1 MKNQSIKVIH
11 SPKNH
16 QCPSRRG
23 DPQLWST
30 GILSPKKVNKWK
42 KEYLKKIIQARPP
55 ALVYWNSEPKLKFKE
70 QRLIVTT
77 GLTFLTVSKVRQE
90 QLVDSLDQITMLTI

>member
-1 MKNQSIKVIH
+1 MEEKIFEKIIQA
-11 SPKNH
+11 
-16 QCPSRRG
+16 R
-23 DPQLWST
+23 PQALVYWNS
-30 GILSPKKVNKWK
+30 KQNN
-42 KEYLKKIIQARPP
+42 LKMEEKIFNKIIQARPP

-90 QLVDSLDQITMLTI
+90 QLVDSLDQIMMLTI

>member
-1 MKNQSIKVIH
+1 MEEKIF
-11 SPKNH
+11 
-16 QCPSRRG
+16 
-23 DPQLWST
+23 
-30 GILSPKKVNKWK
+30 
-42 KEYLKKIIQARPP
+42 EKIIQARPP

-90 QLVDSLDQITMLTI
+90 QLVDSLGQITMLTIWGEAGKYDWETKADEIICPNSE